1 MTDATRQFF
10 EDLGRRSHEPL
21 ISKYSGRVRFV
32 LRDGR
37 RTENWVLTIDRGDLT
52 VSRGGGAAAC
62 TVRADKALFDR
73 LATGEQNAMSC
84 ALRGTLVC
92 IGDPGLL
99 LAIGRL
105 FPGPP
110 QSRRAVNGAR

>member
-1 MTDATRQFF
+1 MTDATRKFF

-62 TVRADKALFDR
+62 TIRADKALFDR
-73 LATGEQNAMSC
+73 LATGEQNVMTA
-84 ALRGTLVC
+84 ALRGAIVC
-92 IGDPGLL
+92 IGDPELL
-99 LAIGRL
+99 LAIGRM

-110 QSRRAVNGAR
+110 SNRAVNGTR

>member
-10 EDLGRRSHEPL
+10 EDLGVRGHEPL
-21 ISKYSGRVRFV
+21 MSKFSGRVRFE
-32 LRDGR
+32 LRDGE
-37 RTENWVLTIDRGDLT
+37 RTERWLLTIDRGDVS

-62 TVRADKALFDR
+62 TIRADKELFDR
-73 LATGEQNAMSC
+73 MAAGEQNTMTA
-84 ALRGTLVC
+84 ALRGELVC
-92 IGDPGLL
+92 IGDPDLL

-110 QSRRAVNGAR
+110 NNSMNGARP